1 MKYYN
6 NYEVRHVQSYIGQL
20 KCVRHLFEIDVLY
33 GFYHLYDGKK
43 VRRPIAIYK
52 PDQNVVDADWRC
64 MRDFEVPIRR
74 FASKH
79 NARIIVE
86 KRGVV

>member
-6 NYEVRHVQSYIGQL
+6 NYEVRHVECYIG
-20 KCVRHLFEIDVLY
+20 KFKRVRHLYEIDIIY
-33 GFYHLYDGKK
+33 GFYQLYDGKK
-43 VRRPIAIYK
+43 IRQFIAVYRPG
-52 PDQNVVDADWRC
+52 QNIVEADWRC

-86 KRGVV
+86 KRGIV